1 MFRVSLV
8 YIYKQ
13 EGKVQAFLMNANT
26 LKKLHILAESA
37 KYDVSCVSS
46 GTSRRNTPGGIGS
59 AAAAGVC
66 HSFAADGRCIS
77 LLKVLF
83 SNVCAYDCVYCVN
96 RRGNDLPRA
105 SFAPSELAQLVI
117 EFYRRNYIEGL
128 FLSSAVLN
136 SADDTMERMLAA
148 VRELR
153 LRHRFNGYIHLKA
166 IPGAS
171 PELVRQAGLL
181 ADRLSVNIE
190 IPSERNLKMLAP
202 EKDYRSVYAPMREI
216 SDGIARYQDE
226 ASRFGSAPPFAPAGQ
241 STQLIVGASNEND
254 REILALSSL
263 LYRGPQLRRVFYS
276 AFVPVNA
283 RDDRL
288 PALRRPPL
296 LREHRLYQADWLMRQ
311 YHFEAEELLD
321 DARPHLE
328 EDIDPKLAWAL
339 RHPHL
344 FPLDPNRASYRELLR
359 VPGIGLVSA
368 RRILAAR
375 RHRRLQSAELAGLG
389 AAMKRARYFLT
400 PDPRAPKQTV
410 QELGP
415 AAVRGA
421 LGERKA
427 QTGAYQLSLFE

>member
-1 MFRVSLV
+1 
-8 YIYKQ
+8 
-13 EGKVQAFLMNANT
+13 MNANT

-105 SFAPSELAQLVI
+105 SFAPQELAELVI

-153 LRHRFNGYIHLKA
+153 VRHRFNGYIHLKA

-202 EKDYRSVYAPMREI
+202 EKDYRSVYAPMRDIRE
-216 SDGIARYQDE
+216 GIVQYRDE
-226 ASRFGSAPPFAPAGQ
+226 MSRFGSAPPFAPAGQ

-283 RDDRL
+283 RDERL

-296 LREHRLYQADWLMRQ
+296 QREYRLYQADWLMRL
-311 YHFEAEELLD
+311 YHFEVEELLD
-321 DARPHLE
+321 AARPHLE

-344 FPLDPNRASYRELLR
+344 FPLDPNRADYRELLR

-375 RHRRLQSAELAGLG
+375 RHKRLRADDLTGLG
-389 AAMKRARYFLT
+389 VAMKRARYFLP

-415 AAVRGA
+415 TAVRGV
-421 LGERKA
+421 LSDRKT
-427 QTGAYQLSLFE
+427 QGGSYQLPLFG

>member
-1 MFRVSLV
+1 
-8 YIYKQ
+8 
-13 EGKVQAFLMNANT
+13 MNATT

-46 GTSRRNTPGGIGS
+46 GTRRRNTPGGIGS

-83 SNVCAYDCVYCVN
+83 SNVCVYDCAYCVN
-96 RRGNDLPRA
+96 RRSNDLPRA
-105 SFAPSELAQLVI
+105 SFTPGELAELVI

-128 FLSSAVLN
+128 FLSSAVLD
-136 SADDTMERMLAA
+136 SPDHTMERMLAA
-148 VRELR
+148 IRELR
-153 LRHRFNGYIHLKA
+153 QRRAFNGYIHLKA

-171 PELVRQAGLL
+171 AELVRQAGLL

-190 IPSERNLKMLAP
+190 IPSERNLKRLAP
-202 EKDYRSVYAPMREI
+202 EKDYKSVYTPMRRIHE
-216 SDGIARYQDE
+216 GIVQYRDE
-226 ASRFGSAPPFAPAGQ
+226 SSRFASAPPFAPAGQ
-241 STQLIVGASNEND
+241 STQLIIGASNEND

-263 LYRGPQLRRVFYS
+263 LYKGPQLRRVFFS
-276 AFVPVNA
+276 AFVPVNG
-283 RDDRL
+283 RDERL
-288 PALRRPPL
+288 PALPRPPL
-296 LREHRLYQADWLMRQ
+296 QREHRLYQADWLMRQ

-321 DARPHLE
+321 EARPHLE

-344 FPLDPNRASYRELLR
+344 FPLDPNRAEYRELLR

-389 AAMKRARYFLT
+389 VTMKRARYFLV
-400 PDPRAPKQTV
+400 PDPRAPGRTI

-415 AAVRGA
+415 LQVRRTLADKGA
-421 LGERKA
+421 K
-427 QTGAYQLSLFE
+427 TGSYQLSLFG

>member
-1 MFRVSLV
+1 
-8 YIYKQ
+8 
-13 EGKVQAFLMNANT
+13 MNANT

-83 SNVCAYDCVYCVN
+83 SNVCEYDCAYCVN
-96 RRGNDLPRA
+96 RRGNDVPRA
-105 SFAPSELAQLVI
+105 SFAPAELAELVI

-128 FLSSAVLN
+128 FLSSAVLGSPDN
-136 SADDTMERMLAA
+136 TMERMLAA
-148 VRELR
+148 IRELR
-153 LRHRFNGYIHLKA
+153 QRHRFNGYIHLKA

-190 IPSERNLKMLAP
+190 IPSERNLKLLAP
-202 EKDYRSVYAPMREI
+202 EKDYNSVYTPMRRI
-216 SDGIARYQDE
+216 HDGIAQYRDE

-254 REILALSSL
+254 RDILRLATM
-263 LYRGPQLRRVFYS
+263 LYRGPRLRRVFYS
-276 AFVPVNA
+276 AFVPVNC
-283 RDDRL
+283 RDERL
-288 PALRRPPL
+288 PALTKPPM
-296 LREHRLYQADWLMRQ
+296 LREHRLYQADWLMRL
-311 YHFEAEELLD
+311 YYFEAEELLD
-321 DARPHLE
+321 AAQPHLDE
-328 EDIDPKLAWAL
+328 AIDPKAAWAL

-344 FPLDPNRASYRELLR
+344 FPLDPNRADYRELLR

-368 RRILAAR
+368 KRILAAR
-375 RHRRLQSAELAGLG
+375 RHKRLQAADLQSLG
-389 AAMKRARYFLT
+389 VAMKRARYFLA
-400 PDPRAPKQTV
+400 PDPRTAPCTV

-415 AAVRGA
+415 ARVRTHMLDSGRGA
-421 LGERKA
+421 KGT
-427 QTGAYQLSLFE
+427 TGGKTAYQLPLFS